1 MPADQR
7 SDDSQSP
14 SRRSTLQALGTLLAA
29 GGVTGAVAAQ
39 EDDGSYR
46 ISQADQTVAVEP
58 LTGDRPVEELY
69 SYRLPDQYEGVGVHD
84 VAGGPYYESA
94 GTRGIQQESTTITF
108 LYDGSEGL
116 SLVTVHGKAT
126 TTSDGSESGNGG
138 SADGESGGG
147 GSVTWDV
154 AVDAADADWLVR
166 DDQYWDR
173 ETGER
178 AASNFDNWDV
188 DGDHHRI
195 DWTWS
200 GEATDGGVLGYLDD
214 ASALV
219 IDPSYNEQATL
230 YEEHYAGDVAD
241 WQFLS
246 GDDDDLDRFALALDE
261 PLGVAGPDG
270 DLSGVSVDDAQQD
283 DGDGAT
289 ETESTRTDTETES
302 PERDTDETEEP
313 DETEE
318 TEQTEETEETE
329 EPEETEERDGDNDE
343 RDDDVDDERDDEDDD
358 DDDDVDDEE
367 AQELLEEKREQI
379 QALREEIQ
387 ERQAAIADA
396 AGDGPAE
403 LREEIEELRE
413 RIEEIREELEDDRGS
428 FFERDDRP
436 GRGLGRGNG
445 NGAGRGEQRGPPDH
459 ANGNGPGGN
468 GNRPGGNGNGPRRG
482 R

>member
-1 MPADQR
+1 MPADKR
-7 SDDSQSP
+7 SDDSRSP

-39 EDDGSYR
+39 EDGGSYR
-46 ISQADQTVAVEP
+46 ISQADQTLAVEP

-94 GTRGIQQESTTITF
+94 GTHSLQAESTTITF
-108 LYDGSEGL
+108 LYDGPNGL
-116 SLVTVHGKAT
+116 SLVTVHGRAT
-126 TTSDGSESGNGG
+126 TTSDSE
-138 SADGESGGG
+138 SADGESAGDESAGG

-154 AVDAADADWLVR
+154 AVDAANADWLVR

-230 YEEHYAGDVAD
+230 YEEHYAGDVTD

-246 GDDDDLDRFALALDE
+246 GTVDDPDRFALALDE
-261 PLGVAGPDG
+261 HLGVAGPDG
-270 DLSGVSVDDAQQD
+270 DLSGVSVDDERED
-283 DGDGAT
+283 DGDEAT

-318 TEQTEETEETE
+318 TEQTEESGEIEEGDDEEDDEDDDEGQETE
-329 EPEETEERDGDNDE
+329 DE
-343 RDDDVDDERDDEDDD
+343 RDDD
-358 DDDDVDDEE
+358 DDEE

-403 LREEIEELRE
+403 LREEIAELRE

-445 NGAGRGEQRGPPDH
+445 NGNGAGRAEQRGPPEQ

-468 GNRPGGNGNGPRRG
+468 GNGPGRG

>member
-1 MPADQR
+1 MPAAQR
-7 SDDSQSP
+7 ADDSRSP

-39 EDDGSYR
+39 RDDGSYR

-58 LTGDRPVEELY
+58 LSGDRPVEELY

-94 GTRGIQQESTTITF
+94 GTRDLQRESTTITF
-108 LYDGSEGL
+108 LYDGPDGL
-116 SLVTVHGKAT
+116 SLVTVHGRAT
-126 TTSDGSESGNGG
+126 DEADVER
-138 SADGESGGG
+138 SASG

-154 AVDAADADWLVR
+154 AVDADDADWLVR

-178 AASNFDNWDV
+178 ATSNFDNWDV
-188 DGDHHRI
+188 DGDRHRI

-200 GEATDGGVLGYLDD
+200 GEATDGGVLGYLGE

-230 YEEHYAGDVAD
+230 YEEEYAGDVTD

-246 GDDDDLDRFALALDE
+246 GAIDDPDRFALALDE

-270 DLSGVSVDDAQQD
+270 DRSAVGV
-283 DGDGAT
+283 GDGRADDSDVAT
-289 ETESTRTDTETES
+289 ETESTTTDTETES
-302 PERDTDETEEP
+302 AERDTDETEE
-313 DETEE
+313 TEK
-318 TEQTEETEETE
+318 
-329 EPEETEERDGDNDE
+329 
-343 RDDDVDDERDDEDDD
+343 RDDDDERE
-358 DDDDVDDEE
+358 DDEE
-367 AQELLEEKREQI
+367 AEELLEEKQDQI

-387 ERQAAIADA
+387 ERQEAIADA
-396 AGDGPAE
+396 AGEGPDE

-413 RIEEIREELEDDRGS
+413 RIDEIRGDIGS
-428 FFERDDRP
+428 E
-436 GRGLGRGNG
+436 RGNFSG
-445 NGAGRGEQRGPPDH
+445 VGRDEQRGPPEH

-468 GNRPGGNGNGPRRG
+468 GNGPGEG